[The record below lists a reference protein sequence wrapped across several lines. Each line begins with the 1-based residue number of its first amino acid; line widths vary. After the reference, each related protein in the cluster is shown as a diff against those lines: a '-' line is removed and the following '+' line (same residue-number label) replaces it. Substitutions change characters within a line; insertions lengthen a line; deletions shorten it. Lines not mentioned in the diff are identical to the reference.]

1 MKDVAKEISIGLA
14 LAVLV
19 YLILQGFD
27 LTPFYLLEQCFFIV
41 IYVRG

>member
-27 LTPFYLLEQCFFIV
+27 LTPFLFIGAMFFYCYLC
-41 IYVRG
+41 